1 MNLTKSII
9 RHALRQPDK
18 VAISSGG
25 DERTYFDLSQSMKK
39 VAHGLRKHGL
49 SQDLIG
55 ILCSNRTEFADVFL
69 GAAYAG
75 CVPVPLDPKWSTE
88 EINAV
93 LHRCRPKMLFAETRF
108 LSELRIQDMT
118 MDVITFGEAESGS
131 FHGWMKALIPEAEI
145 DDTQE
150 LLFIG
155 FTSGTTGLPKGYMRT
170 HRSWINS
177 FMASDTDLK
186 LEPFEHVM
194 APGPLVHSLSLFALI
209 QSLYYGATFHL
220 VERFRAE
227 DIARLC
233 ERIPGMNLFAVPT
246 MIDALLM
253 EADPGRI
260 QLSALISSGGTWTES
275 SKNKAVETFDG
286 AQLYETYGSSEASYI
301 SYLNVRENR
310 KADSVGKPFS
320 GVRISIRDEQF
331 REVPAGTV
339 GQLWIR
345 SDMLFAGY
353 YQMPE
358 LTASVLRDG
367 WLLLGD
373 CMYADAEGYLY
384 MAGRAK
390 NMIVSG
396 GLNIFPEEVESVLRR
411 HPAIEEVMVLGL
423 PDPYWE
429 EQVTALVKWK
439 EQETVSLEEIKRYCR
454 KHLASYKA
462 PRRLIAVDR
471 FIYTGSGKIARK
483 AMKESILGE

>member
-9 RHALRQPDK
+9 RHASRQPDK
-18 VAISSGG
+18 VAISSGE

-39 VAHGLRKHGL
+39 VAYGLRKHGL

-75 CVPVPLDPKWSTE
+75 CVPVPLDPKWSTG

-93 LHRCRPKMLFAETRF
+93 LHRCRPKMLFAESKF
-108 LSELRIQDMT
+108 LNELNLQALAL
-118 MDVITFGEAESGS
+118 DVITLADDEFGS
-131 FHGWMKALIPEAEI
+131 FTSWMASLVPEAEV

-155 FTSGTTGLPKGYMRT
+155 FTSGTTGVPKGYMRT

-177 FMASDTDLK
+177 FKASDTNLK

-227 DIARLC
+227 DIATVC

-246 MIDALLM
+246 MIDSLLM
-253 EADPGRI
+253 QADPGRI

-275 SKNKAVETFDG
+275 SKSKAVKTFGG
-286 AQLYETYGSSEASYI
+286 AKLYETYGSSEASYI
-301 SYLNVRENR
+301 SYLNIREDR
-310 KADSVGKPFS
+310 KAGSVGKPFS
-320 GVRISIRDEQF
+320 GVRISIRDEHF
-331 REVPAGTV
+331 REVPVGTV

-345 SDMLFAGY
+345 SDMVFAGY
-353 YQMPE
+353 YRMPE
-358 LTASVLRDG
+358 LTASVFRDG

-373 CMYADAEGYLY
+373 CMYADEEGFLY

-396 GLNIFPEEVESVLRR
+396 GLNIYPEEVEAVLRR

-439 EQETVSLEEIKRYCR
+439 RQAAATLEEIKRYCR

-483 AMKESILGE
+483 AMKESIVSE